1 VTPYRGLPAGT
12 SLNGIYAIDQLIGAG
27 GMGEVYRG
35 HEVQTGATVAIKML
49 LPDMAENEAALALFR
64 REAAALLNL
73 HHDAIVRYFLFTV
86 EPTLQRPYLAMEFID
101 GRSLSDILE
110 TGPLPYEEVVG
121 LVRRV
126 ATGFH
131 VAHERG
137 LVHRDVSPDNI
148 ILPRGGVSR
157 AKIIDFGIA
166 RSTAVGDPTIIGD
179 GFAGKHN
186 FVSPEQVGLYGHNV
200 TFKSDIYS
208 FGLVLFYAATGRKL
222 DMGGSQFQLV
232 EKRRSVPDLSQI
244 DPRLQPLLERML
256 QPDPTERPASMADIA
271 AWSLPDGLAAVP
283 TPPPARLVSPLR
295 SNGSPDPRKSVR
307 RRDIQFRSL
316 VASIALCLIG
326 SGVYAFYVLV
336 WSDTSKGPPLPPPKL
351 NQNASL
357 PKSEPTQPARPQ
369 ESAKQP
375 ETQAALPKTPSPTT
389 TLPANRL
396 ESIRSYLDQYKGG
409 DCFLIVPVAIGQR
422 TAILEGFGSSPGPFD
437 TFAQDFRGE
446 QGFNASVGI
455 RQIAQPQCPA
465 IKFVNELHVDR
476 ARAPRINLDNVEL
489 KGGDML
495 SGSVE
500 NFSNRTI
507 ELLLITDDGQ
517 VQNLSSLLKPGTDSM
532 SFTIGLQGNKAD
544 AAPQLLM
551 AIASSRALES
561 LRSSQPVAADIFFP
575 QALKDAKEAKVPVT
589 ATARFFKLQK

>member
-1 VTPYRGLPAGT
+1 MTPYRGLPAGT
-12 SLNGIYAIDQLIGAG
+12 SLNGIYAIDQMIGAG

-121 LVRRV
+121 LLRRV

-131 VAHERG
+131 IAHERG

-148 ILPRGGVSR
+148 IVPRGDVSR

-186 FVSPEQVGLYGHNV
+186 YVSPEQVGLYGHNV

-208 FGLVLFYAATGRKL
+208 FGLVLFNAATGHKL
-222 DMGGSQFQLV
+222 DMGGSQFQLI
-232 EKRRSVPDLSQI
+232 EKRRSVPDLSQV
-244 DPRLQPLLERML
+244 DTRLQPLLERML
-256 QPDPTERPASMADIA
+256 QPDPAERPSSMADIA
-271 AWSLPDGLAAVP
+271 AWSLPDGPAAVP
-283 TPPPARLVSPLR
+283 TAPPARPVSPFR
-295 SNGSPDPRKSVR
+295 SNASPDPRKSVR
-307 RRDIQFRSL
+307 RRDIRFTSL

-336 WSDTSKGPPLPPPKL
+336 WSDTGKG
-351 NQNASL
+351 QYHAASL
-357 PKSEPTQPARPQ
+357 PKSEPTQPARPR
-369 ESAKQP
+369 EPANQP
-375 ETQAALPKTPSPTT
+375 QTQAALPNTPSPTT
-389 TLPANRL
+389 PPPANRL
-396 ESIRSYLDQYKGG
+396 ESIRSYLDQYNGG
-409 DCFLIVPVAIGQR
+409 DCFLIVPVAISQNA
-422 TAILEGFGSSPGPFD
+422 AILEGFGSSPAPFD
-437 TFAQDFRGE
+437 AFAQAFRGE
-446 QGFNASVGI
+446 QGFNASVGV
-455 RQIAQPQCPA
+455 RRIAQPQCPA
-465 IKFVNELHVDR
+465 LKFVNELHVDR
-476 ARAPRINLDNVEL
+476 ARAPRINLDDVEL
-489 KGGDML
+489 KGGDVL
-495 SGSVE
+495 SGTVE

-507 ELLLITDDGQ
+507 ELLLITDNGQ
-517 VQNLSSLLKPGTDSM
+517 VQNLSSLLKPETDSM
-532 SFTIGLQGNKAD
+532 SFTIGLQGNQAD
-544 AAPQLLM
+544 GAPQLLM
-551 AIASSRALES
+551 AIASSRVLES
-561 LRSSQPVAADIFFP
+561 LRRPQPMAADIFFP
-575 QALKDAKEAKVPVT
+575 QALKDAKEAKEPVT
-589 ATARFFKLQK
+589 ATTRFFKLQK

>member
-1 VTPYRGLPAGT
+1 MTPYHGLPAGT
-12 SLNGIYAIDQLIGAG
+12 SLNGIYAIDEMIGAG

-101 GRSLSDILE
+101 GRSLSDTLE
-110 TGPLPYEEVVG
+110 IGPLPYEEVVG

-186 FVSPEQVGLYGHNV
+186 YVSPEQVGLYGHNV

-208 FGLVLFYAATGRKL
+208 FGLVLFYATTGHKL

-232 EKRRSVPDLSQI
+232 EKRRKVPDLSQV
-244 DPRLQPLLERML
+244 DTRLQPLLERML
-256 QPDPTERPASMADIA
+256 QPDPAERPASMAEIA
-271 AWSLPDGLAAVP
+271 AWSLPEGRAAVP
-283 TPPPARLVSPLR
+283 TPPPARPATPLR
-295 SNGSPDPRKSVR
+295 GSASPDPRKSVR
-307 RRDIQFRSL
+307 RRDIWFRSL

-336 WSDTSKGPPLPPPKL
+336 WSDPGKSPPLPPPKL
-351 NQNASL
+351 SQNASL
-357 PKSEPTQPARPQ
+357 PKSDPTPPARPQ
-369 ESAKQP
+369 EPAKKTD
-375 ETQAALPKTPSPTT
+375 TQAALPKTPGPATT
-389 TLPANRL
+389 PPANRL
-396 ESIRSYLDQYKGG
+396 DSIRSYLDQYNGG
-409 DCFLIVPVAIGQR
+409 DCFLVVPVAISQNA
-422 TAILEGFGSSPGPFD
+422 AILEGFGSSPAPFD
-437 TFAQDFRGE
+437 AFAQAFRGE
-446 QGFNASVGI
+446 QGFNASVGM
-455 RQIAQPQCPA
+455 RRIAQPQCPA
-465 IKFVNELHVDR
+465 IKFVSDLHVDR

-489 KGGDML
+489 KGGDVL
-495 SGSVE
+495 SGTVE
-500 NFSNRTI
+500 NFSNRAI
-507 ELLLITDDGQ
+507 ELLLITDNGQ

-532 SFTIGLQGNKAD
+532 SFTIGLQRNQPD

-561 LRSSQPVAADIFFP
+561 LRSPQPVAADIFFP
-575 QALKDAKEAKVPVT
+575 QALKDVKAANIPVT
-589 ATARFFKLQK
+589 ATARFFTLEK